1 MWTEEIS
8 YGTRTM
14 IVLHEAE
21 YAIGF
26 SLWRRDRRVRVRR
39 INIRNN
45 IKS

>member
-1 MWTEEIS
+1 MWAEEIS

-14 IVLHEAE
+14 IVLLEAE
-21 YAIGF
+21 YVIG
-26 SLWRRDRRVRVRR
+26 SSVWRRDRRVRVMR